1 MKITAVGQGR
11 LAILAFVTLCAC
23 SSGEAGKDTG
33 ASTDALDVRAEARAD
48 TQGEYKEP
56 VGDPEAAARAFRLYY
71 RERVERVII
80 SYNRFMLFG
89 DVTFGTTIG
98 KAGVAREGDQWEI
111 AVGPNDN
118 NKIGVSTWNT
128 LHAYRTFRTR
138 LLALS
143 LIRMFEGLVF
153 FEAVSGHPGVTSR
166 MVYPGWTLTV
176 DGTSGAIERWRE
188 GEIVEPPNP
197 PDPALESEI
206 MAAFFKD
213 FRATYRMHPEDLL
226 LAYMPVKEV
235 GPYAVTYSFSMLPDY
250 LRVSDCCTSL
260 KRTPAPF
267 PWEGAFWGNHNSRD
281 NFPDLAMGYLAAR
294 AVLDDPEADA
304 DLRAAAARAW
314 ESGQRTGDHIQA
326 HEGRLMT
333 VDEHNPY
340 DTLVVAGGIRP
351 DGETEAEDL
360 GSLSDCQMVFLA
372 RALSTEGLSLPLP
385 ELPAPGSLEHLLAD
399 FLADQCPIPE
409 PVRKCAGMGEAYCG
423 KDWSNI
429 GELQFLGK
437 PWLEVVEELEA
448 ETPGSAE
455 SLIGSFQDDFYEKNI
470 AMLGLVFYATTTGD
484 EALRGAALAAQGEL
498 TDLMRYFAELLYAQ
512 TQPDRLAERL
522 YEAALFDAKGGRE
535 VVLAELNDFARA
547 EYQMGLMEGL
557 PDLEDSSPDPLLTD
571 DEIKAVI
578 DKRLAGASNSAR
590 QRYLDHYGDTPPLR
604 RTETGYEARGY
615 HPDQGLWPWQAVE
628 NSRHHDLGGIKL
640 FEALP
645 LCETAP
651 NLLDCTWARL
661 GCARPDLNN
670 DREVDETDIGIFT
683 ERTATFKS
691 VPCGTANDWCDR
703 ADLDHTGAVD
713 DIDTAFMTAAQGCWY

>member
-1 MKITAVGQGR
+1 MRFIAVVLCR
-11 LAILAFVTLCAC
+11 LAILAFVALSAC
-23 SSGEAGKDTG
+23 SSNEAKQDAG
-33 ASTDALDVRAEARAD
+33 AYTDALDTRAETTAD
-48 TQGEYKEP
+48 TQEECCAP

-98 KAGVAREGDQWEI
+98 RVGIAREGDQWDI

-138 LLALS
+138 PLALS

-166 MVYPGWTLTV
+166 MVYPGWTLIV
-176 DGTSGAIERWRE
+176 DGTSGAVERWRD

-206 MAAFFKD
+206 MAAFFEG
-213 FRATYRMHPEDLL
+213 FLATYRMDPEDVL
-226 LAYMPVKEV
+226 LAYMPVKKA
-235 GPYAVTYSFSMLPDY
+235 GRYAVTYSFSMLPDY

-267 PWEGAFWGNHNSRD
+267 TWEGAYWGNHNSRD
-281 NFPDLAMGYLAAR
+281 NLPDLAMGYLAAR

-314 ESGQRTGDHIQA
+314 ESGQRIGDLIQA
-326 HEGRLMT
+326 HDGRLMT

-340 DTLVVAGGIRP
+340 DVLVVAGGIRP

-385 ELPAPGSLEHLLAD
+385 ELPAPGSLEPLLAD
-399 FLADQCPIPE
+399 LLNEQCPIPE
-409 PVRKCAGMGEAYCG
+409 PVRSCSGMGEAYCG

-437 PWLEVVEELEA
+437 SWLEIVEELEA

-455 SLIGSFQDDFYEKNI
+455 TLIGSFQDDFYEKNI

-484 EALRGAALAAQGEL
+484 EALLGAARAAQAEL
-498 TDLMRYFAELLYAQ
+498 VDLMRYFAELLYTQ

-522 YEAALFDAKGGRE
+522 YEAALFDAKGGRA
-535 VVLAELNDFARA
+535 VDLAELNDFARA
-547 EYQMGLMEGL
+547 EYQMGRMEGML
-557 PDLEDSSPDPLLTD
+557 DLEDTSPAPLLTD

-578 DKRLAGASNSAR
+578 DERLAGASDSAR
-590 QRYLDHYGDTPPLR
+590 QRYIEHYGDTPPLR

-670 DREVDETDIGIFT
+670 DGKVDETDMALFAGRKAAFL
-683 ERTATFKS
+683 S
-691 VPCGTANDWCDR
+691 VPCGTANDWCNH

-713 DIDTAFMTAAQGCWY
+713 DTDTAFMTAAQGCRY